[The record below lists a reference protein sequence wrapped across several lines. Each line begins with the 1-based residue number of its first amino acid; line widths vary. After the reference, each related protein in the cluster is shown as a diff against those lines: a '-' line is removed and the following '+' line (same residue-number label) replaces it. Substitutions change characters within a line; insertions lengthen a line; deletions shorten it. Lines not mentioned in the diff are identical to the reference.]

1 MAHYDKASLRSLT
14 KSEMD
19 QLEHLKL
26 CILCGIEPFI
36 EIDADIINSLLKKP
50 EALTKTIVASLKIFR
65 SDFNERN
72 DRQPSIDEVRQMHVS
87 AYALSKT
94 T

>member
-1 MAHYDKASLRSLT
+1 MRSLT

-26 CILCGIEPFI
+26 CILCGIEPFMD
-36 EIDADIINSLLKKP
+36 IDADVINSLLKRP
-50 EALTKTIVASLKIFR
+50 AVINETVLSSLRVFK
-65 SDFNERN
+65 SDFNKRN
-72 DRQPSIDEVRQMHVS
+72 DRQPSIDEARQIHVS